1 MPWWLNLGA
10 PETTSMNWN
19 IEKAHAIEN
28 KTCGNFS
35 LGIKAKK
42 INT

>member
-19 IEKAHAIEN
+19 AEKAHINEDI
-28 KTCGNFS
+28 TCGDFK
-35 LGIKAKK
+35 LGKA
-42 INT
+42 